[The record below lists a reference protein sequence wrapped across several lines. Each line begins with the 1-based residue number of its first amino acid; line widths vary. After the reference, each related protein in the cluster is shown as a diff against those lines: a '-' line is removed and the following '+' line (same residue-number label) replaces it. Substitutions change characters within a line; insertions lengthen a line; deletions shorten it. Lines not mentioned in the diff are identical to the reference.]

1 MDNAIEKYGNIGK
14 LFRGDIIALLDSI
27 ESEDEGDIEN
37 IMNHS
42 DTEFVD
48 EAESVISRRNSNK

>member
-48 EAESVISRRNSNK
+48 EDESVISRRNSNK

>member
-1 MDNAIEKYGNIGK
+1 MDNGNIGK

-48 EAESVISRRNSNK
+48 EDESVISRRNSNK

>member
-14 LFRGDIIALLDSI
+14 LFRGDIIELLDSI

-48 EAESVISRRNSNK
+48 EDESVISRRNSNK

>member
-1 MDNAIEKYGNIGK
+1 MDNAIEKYGNMGK

-48 EAESVISRRNSNK
+48 EDESVISRRNSNK

>member
-37 IMNHS
+37 IVNHS

-48 EAESVISRRNSNK
+48 EDESVISRRNSNK

>member
-14 LFRGDIIALLDSI
+14 LFRGDIIALLYSI

-48 EAESVISRRNSNK
+48 EDESVISRRNSNK

>member
-48 EAESVISRRNSNK
+48 EDESVISRRNSSK